1 MSNALAGR
9 TEEGTWRDAL
19 WQRIRA
25 LWLIKMLVTTSG
37 MVVFMLVYFW
47 VLHHPFFPITIM
59 PLTALDRAI
68 GFQPW
73 AMPLYASLWA
83 YVALV
88 PALLR
93 DGREFA
99 LYCAATFAM
108 SVIGLGI
115 FMLWPTAV
123 PAFHVDWSLY
133 PSVNFLKRVDL
144 AGNACPSFHVAYSVF
159 TAIWLHRM
167 LRQMRVGWVPAAIN
181 AVWGV
186 GIVFSTMAM
195 LQHVALDVLGGVL
208 LGGVVA
214 VVPLW
219 VFRQPALSPAMLT
232 AVKIGAESRV

>member
-9 TEEGTWRDAL
+9 NQEESWRQDL
-19 WQRIRA
+19 WRRIRA
-25 LWLIKMLVTTSG
+25 LWLVKMLVTTSA

-47 VLHHPFFPITIM
+47 VLRHPFFPITIM

-73 AMPLYASLWA
+73 AMPFYASLWA

-123 PAFHVDWSLY
+123 PAFHVDWTLY
-133 PSVNFLKRVDL
+133 PSVRFLKRVDL

-167 LRQMRVGWVPAAIN
+167 LRQMRVGWMPCLVN
-181 AVWGV
+181 AVWCA

-208 LGGVVA
+208 LGAMAAVGA
-214 VVPLW
+214 TWRFRRVVPG
-219 VFRQPALSPAMLT
+219 T
-232 AVKIGAESRV
+232 AKLRVARTRA